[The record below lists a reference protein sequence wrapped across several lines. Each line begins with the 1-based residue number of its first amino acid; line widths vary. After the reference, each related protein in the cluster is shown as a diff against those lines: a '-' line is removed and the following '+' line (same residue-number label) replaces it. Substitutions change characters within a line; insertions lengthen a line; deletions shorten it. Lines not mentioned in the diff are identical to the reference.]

1 MTHRSLE
8 AGIQSIA
15 ELSRDAS
22 DLLICST
29 RQKPLAKGQVL
40 LPEGQVCKTIWY
52 VEKGY
57 LRTFYNKDG
66 KEINTRFSFE
76 NEFVT
81 DLKSLRS
88 GAPSACW
95 IQAGEATVVWEFAK
109 VTLLDLYRQ
118 SAEIE
123 SFGRNLL
130 EQMLVDQEDH
140 ANLFRIHSPTERYAY
155 VVRHFPQL
163 LQRVSLSQLSSY
175 LGMARET
182 VSRIRKNR

>member
-1 MTHRSLE
+1 MTSSLE
-8 AGIQSIA
+8 AGIQSIT

-22 DLLICST
+22 DLLLHAT

-40 LPEGQVCKTIWY
+40 LAEGQVCQTIWY

-88 GAPSACW
+88 GAPSAYR
-95 IQAGEATVVWEFAK
+95 IQAGEAAVVWEFSK
-109 VTLLDLYRQ
+109 ETLLELYRQ

-130 EQMLVDQEDH
+130 EQMLVEQEDH
-140 ANLFRIHSPTERYAY
+140 ANLFRIHSPTERYAFA
-155 VVRHFPQL
+155 VRHFPQL
-163 LQRVSLSQLSSY
+163 MQRVSLSQLASY